1 MMLATGRRLNFTEG
15 GLSQDNTQTGLQVA
29 TIGAAIVDILVARAL
44 PMRGAKQ
51 DVEHIGLYLG
61 GGAVNAALNFAT
73 RGARVTLHASV
84 GRDMEGGLIEG
95 ALLRHGV
102 RSAIQIVDEPTGK
115 AVVMVDER
123 GEARAYAQRGASVR
137 VGEAGFPG
145 IEACDVVYVSGLSL
159 ASEAAL
165 VAAVRVMDPR
175 RYRLVVNPGARQLA
189 HPEGL
194 RPLREQADLLCVNA
208 LEAQKLLTPDASDL
222 STHLSPEQAE
232 AVAQRLL
239 HRDGQGI
246 LITLGE
252 GGAMFYDGRTA
263 YYHQAQRVQLV
274 STVGAGDAF
283 ASAFTYEWASGR
295 MPEAALAAAARSAA
309 QVIQVLP
316 ANLAGALR

>member
-1 MMLATGRRLNFTEG
+1 MMLFSGCRLNFTES
-15 GLSQDNTQTGLQVA
+15 GLSQDNTQAGLQVA
-29 TIGAAIVDILVARAL
+29 TIGAAIVDILVARTL

-61 GGAVNAALNFAT
+61 GGAANAALNFAV
-73 RGARVTLHASV
+73 RGAQVTLHASV
-84 GRDMEGGLIEG
+84 GRDMEGELIEG
-95 ALLRHGV
+95 ALRRHGV
-102 RSAIQIVDEPTGK
+102 RPAIQVVDEPTGK

-137 VGEAGFPG
+137 VGEVGFPG
-145 IEACDVVYVSGLSL
+145 LHACDVVYASGLSL
-159 ASEAAL
+159 ASEMAL
-165 VAAVRVMDPR
+165 VAAVDAMDAR

-194 RPLREQADLLCVNA
+194 QPLREQADLLCVNA
-208 LEAQKLLTPDASDL
+208 LEAQKLLSPGASTL

-232 AVAQRLL
+232 SVARRLL
-239 HRDGQGI
+239 HRNGQGI

-252 GGAMFYDGRTA
+252 GGAMFYDGQTA
-263 YYHQAQRVQLV
+263 YYHQAQRVKVV

-283 ASAFTYEWASGR
+283 ASAFTHEWASGR
-295 MPEAALAAAARSAA
+295 APEAALAAAAHSAA
-309 QVIQVLP
+309 QIIQVLP